1 MTGNRLAQA
10 ALGLWVLTALAAAAV
25 YVNQRR
31 ALPSTA
37 DARTAV
43 ALPGPAADAVLA
55 EMRTMLGSLHDVLG
69 ALPSGD
75 TAAVRAAAARSGLA
89 MAVDPGLE
97 SVLPEEFA
105 QAGMRTHAGFDTLAL
120 IASAPRDTVL
130 ARISTIT
137 ARCVSCH
144 AAYRIERR

>member
-1 MTGNRLAQA
+1 MSGNRLAQA

-31 ALPSTA
+31 ALPVTA
-37 DARTAV
+37 DPRTAV
-43 ALPGPAADAVLA
+43 VLPGPAADAVLA

-75 TAAVRAAAARSGLA
+75 TAAVRAAAARSGMA
-89 MAVDPGLE
+89 MAVDPELEGL
-97 SVLPEEFA
+97 LPEEFA
-105 QAGMRTHAGFDTLAL
+105 QSGMRTHAGFDTLAL

-130 ARISTIT
+130 ARLSTIT
-137 ARCVSCH
+137 AHCVSCH